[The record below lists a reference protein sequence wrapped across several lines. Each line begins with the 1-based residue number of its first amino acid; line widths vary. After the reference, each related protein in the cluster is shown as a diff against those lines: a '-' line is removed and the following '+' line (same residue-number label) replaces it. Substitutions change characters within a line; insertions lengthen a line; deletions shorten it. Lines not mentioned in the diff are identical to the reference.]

1 MKLKDEFIARAKRDN
16 WQFNFSKTSL
26 GPLITVLDSPP
37 VIPQSLAKEIVKLPA
52 GKVKKYKR
60 AFALLHKRFT
70 TLQTFIDAHTQTGI
84 GLTDQH
90 YAPAKEVR
98 QKDVDGFWCRF
109 ELQRRGN
116 SCGPTCIRII
126 LSQYTHLQQRT
137 ERQIRDDVGLLER
150 HVAHQ
155 GITKSNH
162 DWHNVGSL
170 VENLVSVLISY
181 GVRHAR
187 WIWGDRHNVREELKK
202 ASKNNPAIVGWWW
215 GAYGNYSHD
224 GHWTVCVGPT
234 KTTNKFVILDP
245 WYGVQYIDIGRYWIY
260 HVNGRQGWFDPQDRN
275 DAAVIITHPK

>member
-1 MKLKDEFIARAKRDN
+1 MGLKDEFIAQAKRDN
-16 WQFNFSKTSL
+16 WFFSFKKTSL

-52 GKVKKYKR
+52 ETVKKYKR
-60 AFALLHKRFT
+60 AFTFLHKRFP
-70 TLQTFIDAHTQTGI
+70 TLQTFIDAHTQTRI

-90 YAPAKEVR
+90 YAPGKEVR
-98 QKDVDGFWCRF
+98 RKDVDSRWYRF

-126 LSQYTHLQQRT
+126 LSQYTHLQKRT

-150 HVAHQ
+150 GVAHQ

-170 VENLVSVLISY
+170 VDNLVLVLISY
-181 GVRHAR
+181 GVKDAR
-187 WIWGDRHNVREELKK
+187 KLWGNPHRVREELKK
-202 ASKNNPAIVGWWW
+202 TSKNNPAIVGWWW
-215 GAYGNYSHD
+215 GAWGDTTHG

-234 KTTNKFVILDP
+234 RAGNKLVILDP
-245 WYGVQYIDIGRYWIY
+245 WNGVQYIDTNQYWFY
-260 HVNGRQGWFDPQDRN
+260 NVNGSQGWFDPRDN